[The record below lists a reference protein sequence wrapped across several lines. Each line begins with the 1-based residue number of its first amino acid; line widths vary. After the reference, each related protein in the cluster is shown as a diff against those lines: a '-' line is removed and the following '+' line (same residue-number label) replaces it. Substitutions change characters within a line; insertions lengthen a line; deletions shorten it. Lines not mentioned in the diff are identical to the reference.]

1 LLAHGFRQGL
11 RVSKGG
17 VLGKRK
23 RCGRGGMVKAN
34 GRVSGQGQSLHGN
47 IS

>member
-17 VLGKRK
+17 VWGIGKD
-23 RCGRGGMVKAN
+23 VAE
-34 GRVSGQGQSLHGN
+34 VAW
-47 IS
+47 